1 MLYCFLN
8 FFLSFFLARS
18 RFFFFS
24 LISLLHWIRLESML
38 FFFFDEELHYQ
49 KLLWYNATIHVYILS
64 KPAEVCA
71 ICNLYTAWHVYF
83 LLQNPKLKILHNK
96 NAVQCLS
103 NFCVL
108 KFQPALW
115 SMDVFFQPS
124 SKYII
129 IVP

>member
-8 FFLSFFLARS
+8 FFLSFLLALVC
-18 RFFFFS
+18 FFFP

-38 FFFFDEELHYQ
+38 FFLFDEELHYQ
-49 KLLWYNATIHVYILS
+49 RLLWYNATIHVYILP

-71 ICNLYTAWHVYF
+71 ICNLYTAWRVYF
-83 LLQNPKLKILHNK
+83 RLQYPKLKILHNK

-103 NFCVL
+103 NLCVL

-115 SMDVFFQPS
+115 SMDAFFQPS
-124 SKYII
+124 SRYII